1 MGAFL
6 AGPLIV
12 KYEWVLILLSCIIA
26 FFTIAIVFRDNAEF
40 KKIFQNVLFNSIL
53 ISFFTYKFSLILF
66 QTESIITSPLSIL
79 YLSGGSKGA
88 TLGFLFSLIYWVR
101 EFKKYNY
108 PLRNWLDGIVYG
120 SVTFMLSY
128 WLLRTLLFLLF

>member
-1 MGAFL
+1 MGAFF

-12 KYEWVLILLSCIIA
+12 KYEWVLILLSSIIA
-26 FFTIAIVFRDNAEF
+26 FFTIAIVFRENGEF
-40 KKIFQNVLFNSIL
+40 KKIFQNILLNSIL
-53 ISFFTYKFSLILF
+53 ISFFTYKFSSILF

-88 TLGFLFSLIYWVR
+88 ALGFLFSLIYWVK

-120 SVTFMLSY
+120 SVTFMLSF
-128 WLLRTLLFLLF
+128 WMFRTLLNLLF